1 MALLSSFFGDAQG
14 SGTDSSI
21 VTDPTKMPFQ
31 GNRWNNL
38 YFKYTSNNYDS
49 PNVQHFWD
57 AVSFQCDETFDTM
70 ALSAENTWETHVD
83 YSGGAGRLYWVIGVG
98 ANGDVN
104 TQSWMRIT
112 VDGAS
117 YTFKK
122 QNFSISED
130 TASYLASNKETTT
143 SGSSYHDKALW
154 GYFTDLPQ
162 TSSGYN
168 PSPNSYYE
176 HGEHRYNPAT
186 YWGSRPDKYGVRSAN
201 QYMGVLSVAS
211 CYKWQVPYLSFS
223 NSLKIEHYGTTG
235 ILTSVGNFSNYAAA
249 GWMKEPTVEI

>member
-1 MALLSSFFGDAQG
+1 MATLSSFFGDAQG
-14 SGTDSSI
+14 SGTDTSI
-21 VTDPTKMPFQ
+21 ITDPTKMPFQ
-31 GNRWNNL
+31 GSRWNHP
-38 YFKYTSNNYDS
+38 YFKYGATNYDS
-49 PNVQHFWD
+49 DGAAQFWNGIK
-57 AVSFQCDETFDTM
+57 FQCDETFDTM
-70 ALSAENTWETHVD
+70 VLAAENTWQTHVD
-83 YSGGAGRLYWVIGVG
+83 YSGGAGRLYWIIGVS
-98 ANGDVN
+98 ANSQPN
-104 TQSWMRIT
+104 TESWIRIT
-112 VDGAS
+112 VDGAA

-122 QNFSISED
+122 QNMSISED

-143 SGSSYHDKALW
+143 SNSAYHDRAYW

-162 TSSGYN
+162 TGSGYN

-176 HGEHRYNPAT
+176 YGEHRYDPAD

-201 QYMGVLSVAS
+201 QYIGVLSIAS

-235 ILTSVGNFSNYAAA
+235 ILTNAGSFSDTAGA